1 MADEQRPS
9 GPPGGKRRR
18 PPTTLDLKATEV
30 ARDPVKPA
38 ETTDADQKIASA
50 EAPAAAAA
58 AAAPNAD
65 TASPPGWRPN
75 WVEARMARIG
85 ARLAAGSRGRLIAA
99 AAAAAAAAML
109 VLFLALWGLGA
120 FNNRDD
126 ALPARIAA
134 LETQMRDIAAR
145 PAPASVDPRAL
156 AELAARLT
164 KLEQA
169 AAVPRAPQPD
179 QALTDRVAALE
190 TAVRPLAD
198 FGQRLDAAGAAA
210 REAKSRAD
218 AVFEAAQKGAPA
230 QAADRQEI
238 EALAQRVAA
247 LEQAAKSADEKIARA
262 ATSVG
267 ADRAGRLA
275 FVASALR
282 AAVERGEPFAPELA
296 AAKSLI
302 ADPAALSPLEPF
314 AVTGVPRAETLA
326 RELSQRSNA
335 ILAAAGNAPRE
346 GGILD
351 RLQQNA
357 ERLVRVRPISEMP
370 GDDPATVL
378 ARAEAKASH
387 GDIPGAVKD
396 LAQLPEPARAA
407 AQAWMKKAEA
417 QVAALAAAR
426 GLAENAVGALAR

>member
-30 ARDPVKPA
+30 APDPVKPA
-38 ETTDADQKIASA
+38 ETTDSDQKTASA
-50 EAPAAAAA
+50 EASEAAA
-58 AAAPNAD
+58 AAAPNAE
-65 TASPPGWRPN
+65 TASPPTWRPN

-85 ARLAAGSRGRLIAA
+85 ARLSAGSSARLIAA
-99 AAAAAAAAML
+99 SAAAAAAML

-134 LETQMRDIAAR
+134 LETQVRDLAAK
-145 PAPASVDPRAL
+145 PAPASADPRAL
-156 AELAARLT
+156 AELAARVA
-164 KLEQA
+164 KAEQA
-169 AAVPRAPQPD
+169 AAAPRAPQTD

-198 FGQRLDAAGAAA
+198 VAQRLDGAGAAA

-218 AVFEAAQKGAPA
+218 AAFEAAQKGAPA

-262 ATSVG
+262 ATSAG

-275 FVASALR
+275 FIAAALR
-282 AAVERGEPFAPELA
+282 AAVERGVPFAPELA
-296 AAKSLI
+296 AAKPLI
-302 ADPAALSPLEPF
+302 ADPAALGALEPF
-314 AVTGVPRAETLA
+314 AATGVPRADVLA

-357 ERLVRVRPISEMP
+357 ERLVRIRPISETS

-387 GDIPGAVKD
+387 GDIAGAVKD

-407 AQAWMKKAEA
+407 AQAWIKRAEA